1 MKFTFEIEA
10 EDFNSAK
17 VLLITALGEPD
28 APAAAAPP
36 KAAPKAKP
44 AAAAPPAE
52 ENQSDHTYEVVSAK
66 VQEVSK
72 LKGREV
78 AINLLGQYK
87 QEDGSPA
94 TKGAQLQPKDY
105 DDFMEKAAEA
115 LEDIG

>member
-10 EDFNSAK
+10 EDFTSARA
-17 VLLITALGEPD
+17 LLITALGSED

-36 KAAPKAKP
+36 KAPKAPK
-44 AAAAPPAE
+44 AAAPPAE

-78 AINLLGQYK
+78 AINLLGQFK